1 MSQPFVGEIRMWA
14 IGWAPKNWALC
25 NGQLLPI
32 TQNAQLYSLIGDRY
46 GGDGNS
52 TVGLPDFR
60 GRTPIHEG
68 NGYTQGMRGGEDA
81 VTLTAATM
89 PQHTH
94 VMQASVSPAVSPVVS
109 ASKTSVFADANQSI
123 YGSAT
128 SMTSMSPLAISS
140 SGGGNSHT
148 NLQPSASICFC
159 IALDGLYP
167 PRN

>member
-32 TQNAQLYSLIGDRY
+32 AQNAQLYSLLGNRY
-46 GGDGNS
+46 GGDNRT

-60 GRTPIHEG
+60 GRTPVNEG
-68 NGYTQGMRGGEDA
+68 HGYIQGQRGGEEN
-81 VTLTAATM
+81 VTLTVDTM
-89 PQHTH
+89 PVHTH
-94 VMQASVSPAVSPVVS
+94 VVQASTSLASSPQVS
-109 ASKTSVFADANQSI
+109 ATKTSIFADANQSI
-123 YGSAT
+123 YGTTAAVKE
-128 SMTSMSPLAISS
+128 MSPLAISS
-140 SGGGNSHT
+140 SGGGQSHT